1 MSSMLDIERE
11 LSKMLSDELAK
22 SIDSEILKTMLN
34 KTYLRS
40 NKIRNILKR
49 IAAK

>member
-11 LSKMLSDELAK
+11 LSKILSDELAK
-22 SIDSEILKTMLN
+22 SINSDILKTMLN

-49 IAAK
+49 VAVK